1 SGKLTT
7 TFPRSVGQVPIYY
20 NQKNTGRPLGNSEGK
35 FEKFKSNYIDER
47 NEPLFPFGFGLSYT
61 SFEYANLKLSNTKMT
76 ANQTIKASV
85 EVTNTGNYDGKEIVQ
100 LYIRDVVGSVTRPVK
115 ELKGFQKIFLKKGEK
130 QTVTF
135 EITIEDLK
143 FYNSDLNYDAEAG
156 QFEVFIGTNSDT
168 ANKVDF
174 LLDK

>member
-1 SGKLTT
+1 
-7 TFPRSVGQVPIYY
+7 
-20 NQKNTGRPLGNSEGK
+20 
-35 FEKFKSNYIDER
+35 
-47 NEPLFPFGFGLSYT
+47 
-61 SFEYANLKLSNTKMT
+61 M
-76 ANQTIKASV
+76 
-85 EVTNTGNYDGKEIVQ
+85 
-100 LYIRDVVGSVTRPVK
+100 K
-115 ELKGFQKIFLKKGEK
+115 ELEGFQKIFLKKGEK

-156 QFEVFIGTNSDT
+156 QFEVFIGTNSDA